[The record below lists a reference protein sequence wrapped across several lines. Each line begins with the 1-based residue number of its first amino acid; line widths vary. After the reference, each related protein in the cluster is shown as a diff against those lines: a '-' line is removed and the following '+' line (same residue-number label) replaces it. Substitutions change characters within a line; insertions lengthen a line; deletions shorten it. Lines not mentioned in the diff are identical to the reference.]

1 MFGKLFKKK
10 EEVKD
15 ISIVAPIT
23 GELVAL
29 EEVPDPVFSQKM
41 MGDGIAIKPSN
52 GEVVSPVDGKI
63 MQIFPTKH
71 AVGILAKNGAEI
83 LIHIGLET
91 VSMNGEGFTAFIS
104 EGDCVKEGDKLISFD
119 MDVVRE
125 KAKDTVTPIIITN
138 TDDMSKIEVKAAAQV
153 TAGQD
158 DILAVS
164 K

>member
-15 ISIVAPIT
+15 ISLVAPVS
-23 GELVAL
+23 GELVTL
-29 EEVPDPVFSQKM
+29 EGVPDPVFSKKM

-52 GEVVSPVDGKI
+52 GEVLSPIDGKVV
-63 MQIFPTKH
+63 QVFPTKH
-71 AVGILAKNGAEI
+71 AVGLLAENGAEI

-91 VSMNGEGFTAFIS
+91 VSLNGEGFTAYVG
-104 EGDCVKEGDKLISFD
+104 EGDQVKKGDKLIQFD

-125 KAKDTVTPIIITN
+125 KAKNTVIPIIITN
-138 TDDMSKIEVKAAAQV
+138 TDDMSYIKAKGNAQV

-158 DILAVS
+158 EILAVS